1 MSGPEIRWR
10 YINYFDAQNS
20 PFISRIVLEKGVK
33 AREMSTILDFF
44 GLYFHRMSQLS
55 TDFVVN

>member
-33 AREMSTILDFF
+33 AREMSTILDFSGF
-44 GLYFHRMSQLS
+44 IFIGCLS
-55 TDFVVN
+55 LVLIL